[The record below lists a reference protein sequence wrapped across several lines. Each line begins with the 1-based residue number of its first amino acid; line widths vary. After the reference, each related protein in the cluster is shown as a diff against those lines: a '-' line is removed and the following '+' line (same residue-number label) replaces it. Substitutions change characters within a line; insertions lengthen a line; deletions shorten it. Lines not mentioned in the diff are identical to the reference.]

1 MTLED
6 DDILEYSQSIEK
18 LQRENSALKRLLR
31 RYTLFGE
38 NDPLDNLGDCDVTA
52 QMREVEYM
60 TETLF
65 HTLLMPAFAGELI
78 INEKGIPVDFVYTR
92 ANIKFASFFHLEIKD
107 IIGKTNSALSLLKS
121 DLWLDTIAITSKTL
135 DTKQL
140 QIIEGDDVF
149 NANIV
154 SFNHTSFIAHFVV
167 MDSNDFASE
176 TKDPLPQTPD
186 FMQSMDIRLVMARRE
201 LSESESRYKT
211 LFNGISQPIIIVDV
225 DGNIILLNKS
235 AVELFEEDDSNLM
248 TDKQNVPAQKL
259 IDMDYV
265 RQIFKTG
272 EPISRR
278 VQLLING
285 KERWYQ
291 CNMQLIND
299 LFGEKVVQVI
309 SNDIT
314 ELKHYQA
321 EIIEEKQRAEES
333 NNLKTIFLSNIAHET
348 RTPANMICGLSQMM
362 LSGFNKDKHPE
373 YLSQIYSNCKKL
385 LEIIDDIVELSKIES
400 GQIQLRHEICSVNNI
415 VEEAFANLQDAL
427 NDTGKPIIAMH
438 TEPIDEYKSLIYT
451 DNQYVSQ
458 VFRKLISNAVTFTQ
472 QGEIE
477 IGAHIDGGKLTF
489 FVRDTG
495 IGIPKDRLSTIF
507 ERFRQ
512 GDEGSRR
519 QYGGNGLGLSI
530 SNELVRCMQGTMH
543 VESEVGKGS
552 TFSFT
557 IPYNRA
563 GV

>member
-1 MTLED
+1 MTFE

-38 NDPLDNLGDCDVTA
+38 DDPLDNLGDCDVTA

-65 HTLLMPAFAGELI
+65 HTLLMPAFAGELLT
-78 INEKGIPVDFVYTR
+78 NEKGIPTDFVFTR
-92 ANIKFASFFHLEIKD
+92 ANIKFASFYHLEIKD

-121 DLWLDTIAITSKTL
+121 NLWLDTIATTSKTL

-140 QIIEGDDVF
+140 QIMEGDDVF
-149 NANIV
+149 DVNIV
-154 SFNHTSFIAHFVV
+154 SFNHTSFIAHFVIE
-167 MDSNDFASE
+167 NASDYSSLGIPP
-176 TKDPLPQTPD
+176 TPPTPD
-186 FMQSMDIRLVMARRE
+186 FMQPMDIRLVMARRE

-211 LFNGISQPIIIVDV
+211 LFNGISQPIIIVDA

-235 AVELFEEDDSNLM
+235 AVELFEEDDKNLM
-248 TDKQNVPAQKL
+248 AGIQDVPAEKL

-278 VQLLING
+278 VQMHING
-285 KERWYQ
+285 KDRWYQ
-291 CNMQLIND
+291 CHMQLIND
-299 LFGEKVVQVI
+299 LFGEKVVQII

-321 EIIEEKQRAEES
+321 ELIEEKIHAEQS

-348 RTPANMICGLSQMM
+348 RTPANMICGLAQMIQ
-362 LSGFNKDKHPE
+362 SGINKDKHDE
-373 YLSQIYSNCKKL
+373 YISTIYSNCKKL

-400 GQIQLRHEICSVNNI
+400 GQIQLRHEICSINDM
-415 VEEAFANLQDAL
+415 VEEAFANLQYAL
-427 NDTGKPIIAMH
+427 HETGKPIKALR
-438 TEPIDEYKSLIYT
+438 TTSIDEYESLIYA
-451 DNQYVSQ
+451 DNQYISQ

-477 IGAHIDGGKLTF
+477 IGARIDGGKLTF

-495 IGIPKDRLSTIF
+495 IGIPKDRLQTIF
-507 ERFRQ
+507 EKFRQ
-512 GDEGSRR
+512 GDEGARR

-530 SNELVRCMQGTMH
+530 SNELVRCMHGTLQ
-543 VESEVGKGS
+543 VQSEVNKGS

-557 IPYNRA
+557 IKYDRA

>member
-1 MTLED
+1 MTLD

-38 NDPLDNLGDCDVTA
+38 NNPLDNLGDCDVTA

-65 HTLLMPAFAGELI
+65 HTLLMPAFAGELLFD
-78 INEKGIPVDFVYTR
+78 EKGNPTDFVFTR
-92 ANIKFASFFHLEIKD
+92 ANIKFACFFHLEIKD

-121 DLWLDTIAITSKTL
+121 ELWLDTIATTSKTL

-140 QIIEGDDVF
+140 QIMEGDDVF
-149 NANIV
+149 DANIV
-154 SFNHTSFIAHFVV
+154 SFNHTSFIAHFI
-167 MDSNDFASE
+167 
-176 TKDPLPQTPD
+176 TKNPESYTPLSITQTPDTPD
-186 FMQSMDIRLVMARRE
+186 FMQPMDIRLVMARRE
-201 LSESESRYKT
+201 LSESENRYKT
-211 LFNGISQPIIIVDV
+211 LFNGISQPIIIVDAE
-225 DGNIILLNKS
+225 GNIMLLNKS
-235 AVELFEEDDSNLM
+235 AVELFEEDDNNLM
-248 TDKQNVPAQKL
+248 SGNQDVPAQKL
-259 IDMDYV
+259 IEMEYV

-278 VQLLING
+278 VQMLING

-291 CNMQLIND
+291 CHMQLIND
-299 LFGEKVVQVI
+299 LFGEKVVQII

-321 EIIEEKQRAEES
+321 ELIEEKIHAEQS
-333 NNLKTIFLSNIAHET
+333 NNLKTIFLANIAHET
-348 RTPANMICGLSQMM
+348 RTPASMICGLAQMM
-362 LSGFNKDKHPE
+362 LSGINKDKQEE
-373 YLSQIYSNCKKL
+373 YLTTIYSNCKKL
-385 LEIIDDIVELSKIES
+385 IEIIDDIVELSKIES
-400 GQIQLRHEICSVNNI
+400 GQIQLRHEICSINDI
-415 VEEAFANLQDAL
+415 VEEAFATLQYTL
-427 NDTGKPIIAMH
+427 NETGKPIKALH
-438 TEPIDEYKSLIYT
+438 TAPIDEYQSLMYA
-451 DNQYVSQ
+451 DNQYISQ

-477 IGAHIDGGKLTF
+477 IGAKIDGGKVTF

-495 IGIPKDRLSTIF
+495 IGIPKDRLQTIF
-507 ERFRQ
+507 EKFRQ
-512 GDEGSRR
+512 GDEGARR

-530 SNELVRCMQGTMH
+530 SNELVRGMQGTMQ
-543 VESEVGKGS
+543 VESEENKGS

-557 IPYNRA
+557 IQYIRA